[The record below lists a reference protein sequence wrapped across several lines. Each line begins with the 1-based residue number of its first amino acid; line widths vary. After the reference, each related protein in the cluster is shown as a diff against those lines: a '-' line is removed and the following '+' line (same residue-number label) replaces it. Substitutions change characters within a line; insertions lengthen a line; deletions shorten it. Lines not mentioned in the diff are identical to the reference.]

1 MKKTLSLVLV
11 ALLTPGCASFGSAR
25 GQGTKSYLVIHTALV
40 AISETE
46 PKLVCDRPTAPP
58 APACVPLD
66 LHHTI
71 SAKLEQAALIDKRA
85 NAILMDLPVTQPQ
98 PAEVIRLVTD
108 VASLVSEILGMLPA
122 GPQKTE
128 LTKLTQIK

>member
-1 MKKTLSLVLV
+1 MKKLLSLVV
-11 ALLTPGCASFGSAR
+11 ITALTVCCASWGSAR
-25 GQGTKSYLVIHTALV
+25 SQGTKSYLVVHSALV
-40 AISETE
+40 AVSETE

-58 APACVPLD
+58 APACIPLD

-71 SAKLEQAALIDKRA
+71 SAKLEQAALVDKKA
-85 NAILMDLPVTQPQ
+85 NAILMDLPVTAPQ
-98 PAEVIRLVTD
+98 SAEVIRLVTD

-128 LTKLTQIK
+128 LTKILQVK